1 MFVLD
6 TNILSTMMR
15 PERTPRAAAWIGR
28 QPLALLFTT
37 SVCEAEIL
45 SGIAVLPHGRRRSE
59 FEAAARAIFAEDF
72 EGRVLPFDGEAATAY
87 ADIFAARRQAGR
99 PIATVDLMIAAIAR
113 SQGATVVTRDVKGF
127 EGCGLALI
135 NPWETA

>member
-1 MFVLD
+1 MD
-6 TNILSTMMR
+6 R
-15 PERTPRAAAWIGR
+15 PATLGVTIHHIRLPGGNTVGHSGPDAW
-28 QPLALLFTT
+28 
-37 SVCEAEIL
+37 
-45 SGIAVLPHGRRRSE
+45 RRSE
-59 FEAAARAIFAEDF
+59 LEAAARAIFAEDF

-87 ADIFAARRQAGR
+87 ADIFAARRQADR

-113 SQGATVVTRDVKGF
+113 SQGAAVVTRDVKGF